1 MGSPLWFKGLSKG
14 ALVFG
19 SSYMKIFPTSNVYAD
34 NFHLMPASWG
44 ILQGPLKPEILANS
58 RRYDLPCSPD
68 GGGLRDPLPGMDARV
83 QPHSRP
89 APISSSAELWEGQE
103 AKLTISSP
111 HHCPARPYSF
121 HPFKVI
127 QRPNVP
133 EGTFIIGLLYDQ
145 KLNWLASSTLQS
157 WAA

>member
-1 MGSPLWFKGLSKG
+1 M
-14 ALVFG
+14 
-19 SSYMKIFPTSNVYAD
+19 
-34 NFHLMPASWG
+34 
-44 ILQGPLKPEILANS
+44 LQGPLNPLETLGNS

-68 GGGLRDPLPGMDARV
+68 GGGLRDPLPGMDARI

-89 APISSSAELWEGQE
+89 APISSSAELWERQE

-157 WAA
+157 WAAGTHSRIASKMVRQNNGCCG